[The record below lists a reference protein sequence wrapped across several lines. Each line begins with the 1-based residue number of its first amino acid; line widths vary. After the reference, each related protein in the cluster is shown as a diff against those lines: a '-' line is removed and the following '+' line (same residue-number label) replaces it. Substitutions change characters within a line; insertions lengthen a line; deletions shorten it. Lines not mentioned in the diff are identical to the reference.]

1 MPLCEWVGFI
11 REQLYA
17 KKLVPEV
24 DSTQKHLEAMQQR
37 FGKLKQFKDDLT
49 IKDPRYNAAYGEH
62 PGVKPNKL
70 QQAVAQYALGM
81 LGPKTPKRILVS
93 SHAGSGK
100 TRMQGALIFMAMMT
114 EFAPNVHVIF
124 PDEHLMNRDKADFE
138 ALWILIG
145 CADKVYYHAGI
156 GF

>member
-17 KKLVPEV
+17 KKLVPDV

-49 IKDPRYNAAYGEH
+49 IKDPLYNTAYGEH

-124 PDEHLMNRDKADFE
+124 PD
-138 ALWILIG
+138 
-145 CADKVYYHAGI
+145 
-156 GF
+156 